1 MALKLINAGPSPYG
15 RKVAIALL
23 EKGLDFDV
31 VLDTPWAAGTITPH
45 HSPLEQL
52 PILIA
57 DGETVYDSSYILEW
71 IETRFPEPPLLPTDI
86 DARLAARKRQML
98 GERLME
104 VMTLLLFEL
113 HRPEPGKDWVD
124 RQTRK
129 MHGGLAA
136 LDALYADRAQ
146 ADESL
151 DLGDIAVA
159 TTLLVF
165 EHAVRAGYSPDLPAL
180 QWRRRFPALTA
191 FVERVEERPS
201 FAQTRPQAME
211 LDLTKTVG

>member
-1 MALKLINAGPSPYG
+1 MAFTLINAGPSPYG

-57 DGETVYDSSYILEW
+57 NGETVYDSSYILEW
-71 IETRFPEPPLLPTDI
+71 IETRFPEPPLLPA
-86 DARLAARKRQML
+86 DADGRLAARKRQML

-136 LDALYADRAQ
+136 LDQLYEQRAITG
-146 ADESL
+146 ETI

-159 TTLLVF
+159 TTVLVF
-165 EHAVRAGYSPDLPAL
+165 EHAVTAGYSPDIAAMR
-180 QWRRRFPALTA
+180 WRGKYPALTK
-191 FVERVEERPS
+191 FVVSIEQRPS
-201 FAQTRPQAME
+201 FVATRPQDMA
-211 LDLTKTVG
+211 LDLSATVG